1 MAILFALVLAS
12 VLPQSQ
18 TTQTIRGR
26 VVDSVSEMP
35 LPGANI
41 VLLGTNPIVGTSAD
55 LDGMFE
61 ISGVPLG
68 RHDIQVSFLGY
79 RSRTIQQL
87 LVSSG
92 KEPFL
97 NVHLEEQ
104 AIVGEELVVVPDERR
119 DRSLNDLSLV
129 SARSFSVEE
138 TRRYAG
144 GLDDPARMASAF
156 AGITTSGGVQENAL
170 VIRGNAPKG
179 VLWRLEGV
187 EIPNPNHFAGL
198 SVAGGGGLTL
208 FSSRLLADSDFLTGA
223 FPAEYGNALAG
234 VFDMNFRS
242 GNPARREH
250 AVQAGL
256 LGIEGA
262 TEGPFRSGRN
272 STYLVNYRYSTLG
285 LLLPLLPTED
295 LATYQ
300 DLSFKLSFPTRRA
313 GRFDVW
319 GIGGLDTQ
327 SGRASRDSSEWE
339 FETWDRLESELDL
352 AVGAAGI
359 SHRVVLSRTGF
370 LHTSLAGTYNRTRW
384 EQDRIGDD
392 LALSDDLSIR
402 SGLGRWILGSYVN
415 SRLSGELTNRSGFSV
430 QRLSYDLSIQA
441 APTGQSATQEV
452 VDGRGATH
460 LLQVYS
466 QSKWKVG
473 GSVELV
479 AGGHLQRLALTG
491 DTSLEPRVGIR
502 WDLRGGQVLTAG
514 FGRHS
519 RMEEVP
525 VYFVTDTDGWNPN
538 DRLRMS
544 KADHIVL
551 GYERSLTEL
560 HHVRAEVYF
569 QNLFDVPVIADSSFS
584 MLNFQQDFGFNDALV
599 NQGVGQNYGAEVTA
613 ERFLNGGY
621 YHHIAGSVFSSR
633 YRGGDGVW
641 RHTRFSRSYS
651 FSALVG
657 KETTVFGDDLLGAN
671 LRITHTGGERRSP
684 VDVVRSESLQEVVFD
699 EARAFS
705 EQEPGQ
711 TTLDLTLT
719 LRRNRARIGEVW
731 ALQIKN
737 VLGATDTIYDYSFR
751 SNRVEEVQEGF
762 PLPVLSYRVEF

>member
-18 TTQTIRGR
+18 ATQTIRGR
-26 VVDSVSEMP
+26 VVDSVSDMP

-41 VLLGTNPIVGTSAD
+41 LLLGTDPTVGANAD
-55 LDGMFE
+55 LDGRFE

-79 RSRTIQQL
+79 RSRTIEQL
-87 LVSSG
+87 LVASG

-97 NVHLEEQ
+97 DVRLEEQ
-104 AIVGEELVVVPDERR
+104 AIVGEELVIVPDERR

-144 GLDDPARMASAF
+144 GLDDPARIASAF

-198 SVAGGGGLTL
+198 SVSGGGGLTL

-250 AVQAGL
+250 AIQAGL
-256 LGIEGA
+256 LGIEGT
-262 TEGPFRSGRN
+262 TEGPFRSGRGA
-272 STYLVNYRYSTLG
+272 TYLVNYRYSTLG

-327 SGRASRDSSEWE
+327 SGKASRDSSEWE

-359 SHRVVLSRTGF
+359 SHRVVLGRTGF

-392 LALSDDLSIR
+392 LALRDDLSIR
-402 SGLGRWILGSYVN
+402 SGLGRLILGSYIN
-415 SRLSGELTNRSGFSV
+415 SRLSDRVTNRSGFSV

-441 APTGQSATQEV
+441 VATGQSVPLEV

-466 QSKWKVG
+466 QAKWKVG
-473 GSVELV
+473 ASVDLV
-479 AGGHLQRLALTG
+479 VGGHLQRLALTG
-491 DTSLEPRVGIR
+491 DTSVEPRVGIR
-502 WDLRGGQVLTAG
+502 WDLRGGQALTAG
-514 FGRHS
+514 YGRHS

-525 VYFVTDTDGWNPN
+525 VYFVTDSDGHNPN

-551 GYERSLTEL
+551 GYERSPTEL

-584 MLNFQQDFGFNDALV
+584 MLNFQQDFGFNAPLV
-599 NQGVGQNYGAEVTA
+599 NQGAGHNYGLEITA

-641 RHTRFSRSYS
+641 RHTRFDRTYS
-651 FSALVG
+651 FNALVG

-699 EARAFS
+699 ETRAFS
-705 EQEPGQ
+705 EQEAGQ

-737 VLGATDTIYDYSFR
+737 FLGATDTIYDYSFR